1 MAELWREQDGLTL
14 HSHWDA
20 GGEYWLEIVHA
31 EPRALFGGEL
41 LRMARRGETMSCL
54 EVSTGPVGVGSVV
67 TIRAHDRNAVYR
79 LTEYDRQHDIY
90 AGEWPD

>member
-1 MAELWREQDGLTL
+1 
-14 HSHWDA
+14 
-20 GGEYWLEIVHA
+20 
-31 EPRALFGGEL
+31 
-41 LRMARRGETMSCL
+41 MARRGETMSCL